1 MGYKRNY
8 NSLLPDDF
16 MLSEEFETIIE
27 QLENTKDHFYITGKA
42 GSGKSTL
49 LAYFRSITKKNTAVL
64 APTGVAAIRVKG
76 QTIHSFFGFPPKVI
90 QTRHIKKVRQIEV
103 LQNLET
109 LIIDEVSMVRADV
122 FDAIDYSL
130 RVHRKKLTQPF
141 GGVQLV
147 VFGDLFQLPPVVNM
161 DESGLLQRIYSK
173 GHFFFHS
180 NIFQDAQ
187 FKTLELYSIYRQ
199 KDDHFI
205 HLLNSVRDG
214 SITHSQI
221 DNINDSLI
229 DHIEMDEGK
238 IILTTTN
245 ARASSINQK
254 YLSQLNEEE
263 FSYRGQATGQFYK
276 ELFPTDEILKLKK
289 GAQVIMIKND
299 PEKRWVN
306 GSIGIIH
313 DIAQKKIKVKIGNK
327 IFEVKK
333 EKWDRIQYTYD
344 DNQQDLN
351 NISFKINPGESFAI
365 VGPTG
370 SGKTTITNLITKFYE
385 VDTGNILIDGK
396 DINHYTLET
405 VRSKIGVIL
414 QDVFLFAD
422 TIFNN
427 ITLFNK
433 DITME
438 NVENAA
444 KELEIHDFINS
455 LPGGYSFNVSERGA
469 TLSAGQKQLIAFL
482 RVLVNNPDIL
492 ILDEATSSID
502 SYSEE
507 LLKNATKKITKDKT
521 SIIIAHRLSTI
532 ESADK
537 IIYMENGKIL
547 ESGNHKQL
555 LSISNGKFKK
565 LYEEQFVEELV

>member
-1 MGYKRNY
+1 MAYKKNY

-16 MLSEEFETIIE
+16 ILSEEFESIVN
-27 QLENTKDHFYITGKA
+27 QLETTNDHFYITGKA

-109 LIIDEVSMVRADV
+109 LIIDEISMVRADI

-141 GGVQLV
+141 GGVQLI

-161 DESGLLQRIYSK
+161 DESSLLERMYSK
-173 GHFFFHS
+173 GYFFFHS

-187 FKTLELYSIYRQ
+187 FKTFELTSIYRQ

-205 HLLNSVRDG
+205 YLLNSVRDG
-214 SITHSQI
+214 TISHSQLN
-221 DNINDSLI
+221 DLNDSLV
-229 DHIEMDEGK
+229 ENFQMDEGK

-245 ARASSINQK
+245 SRASSINQK
-254 YLSQLNEEE
+254 YLNQLSEEE
-263 FSYRGQATGQFYK
+263 FLFQGQATGQFYK
-276 ELFPTDEILKLKK
+276 ELFPTDEILRLKK

-313 DIAQKKIKVKIGNK
+313 EIAQKKIKVKINHK

-344 DNQQDLN
+344 EDQQEVQED
-351 NISFKINPGESFAI
+351 ITGSFKQYPMRLAWAITIHKSQGQTFEKVIIDMSKGSFAPGQLYVALSRCISLDGIELLRPIKKSDVI
-365 VGPTG
+365 V
-370 SGKTTITNLITKFYE
+370 
-385 VDTGNILIDGK
+385 
-396 DINHYTLET
+396 
-405 VRSKIGVIL
+405 
-414 QDVFLFAD
+414 
-422 TIFNN
+422 NN
-427 ITLFNK
+427 
-433 DITME
+433 
-438 NVENAA
+438 
-444 KELEIHDFINS
+444 
-455 LPGGYSFNVSERGA
+455 
-469 TLSAGQKQLIAFL
+469 QLIGFQD
-482 RVLVNNPDIL
+482 RL
-492 ILDEATSSID
+492 I
-502 SYSEE
+502 
-507 LLKNATKKITKDKT
+507 
-521 SIIIAHRLSTI
+521 
-532 ESADK
+532 
-537 IIYMENGKIL
+537 
-547 ESGNHKQL
+547 
-555 LSISNGKFKK
+555 
-565 LYEEQFVEELV
+565 

>member
-1 MGYKRNY
+1 MSYKRNY

-16 MLSEEFETIIE
+16 ELSKEFENIIE
-27 QLENTKDHFYITGKA
+27 QLESTKDHFYITGKA

-49 LAYFRSITKKNTAVL
+49 LAYFRSITKKNTVVL

-90 QTRHIKKVRQIEV
+90 QTRHIKKVRQIEI

-109 LIIDEVSMVRADV
+109 LIIDEISMVRADV

-141 GGVQLV
+141 GGVQLI

-161 DESGLLQRIYSK
+161 DESGLLQRIYPK

-187 FKTLELYSIYRQ
+187 FKTLELHNIYRQ

-214 SITHSQI
+214 SITHTQI
-221 DNINDSLI
+221 ENINDSLT

-245 ARASSINQK
+245 AQASSINQK
-254 YLSQLNEEE
+254 YLSQLNQEE

-313 DIAQKKIKVKIGNK
+313 DIAQKKIKVKINNK
-327 IFEVKK
+327 IYEVKK

-344 DNQQDLN
+344 DDQQEVQEE
-351 NISFKINPGESFAI
+351 ITGSFKQYPMRLAWAITIHKSQGQTFEKVIIDMSQGSFAPGQLYVALSRCISLEGIELLRPIKKSDII
-365 VGPTG
+365 V
-370 SGKTTITNLITKFYE
+370 
-385 VDTGNILIDGK
+385 
-396 DINHYTLET
+396 
-405 VRSKIGVIL
+405 
-414 QDVFLFAD
+414 
-422 TIFNN
+422 NN
-427 ITLFNK
+427 
-433 DITME
+433 
-438 NVENAA
+438 
-444 KELEIHDFINS
+444 
-455 LPGGYSFNVSERGA
+455 
-469 TLSAGQKQLIAFL
+469 QLIGFQD
-482 RVLVNNPDIL
+482 RL
-492 ILDEATSSID
+492 I
-502 SYSEE
+502 
-507 LLKNATKKITKDKT
+507 
-521 SIIIAHRLSTI
+521 
-532 ESADK
+532 
-537 IIYMENGKIL
+537 
-547 ESGNHKQL
+547 
-555 LSISNGKFKK
+555 
-565 LYEEQFVEELV
+565 

>member
-1 MGYKRNY
+1 MSYKRNY

-16 MLSEEFETIIE
+16 ELSKEFENIIE
-27 QLENTKDHFYITGKA
+27 QLESTKDHFYITGKA

-49 LAYFRSITKKNTAVL
+49 LAYFRSITKKNTVVL

-90 QTRHIKKVRQIEV
+90 QTRHIKKVRQIEI

-109 LIIDEVSMVRADV
+109 LIIDEISMVRADV

-141 GGVQLV
+141 GGVQLI

-161 DESGLLQRIYSK
+161 DESGLLQHIYPK

-187 FKTLELYSIYRQ
+187 FKTLELHNIYRQ
-199 KDDHFI
+199 KDDYFI

-214 SITHSQI
+214 SITHTQI
-221 DNINDSLI
+221 ENINDSLT

-254 YLSQLNEEE
+254 YLSQLNQEE

-313 DIAQKKIKVKIGNK
+313 DIAQKKIKVKINNK
-327 IFEVKK
+327 IYEVKK

-344 DNQQDLN
+344 DDQQEVQEE
-351 NISFKINPGESFAI
+351 ITGSFKQYPMRLAWAITIHKSQGQTFEKVIIDMSQGSFAPGQLYVALSRCISLEGIELLRPIKKSDII
-365 VGPTG
+365 V
-370 SGKTTITNLITKFYE
+370 
-385 VDTGNILIDGK
+385 
-396 DINHYTLET
+396 
-405 VRSKIGVIL
+405 
-414 QDVFLFAD
+414 
-422 TIFNN
+422 NN
-427 ITLFNK
+427 
-433 DITME
+433 
-438 NVENAA
+438 
-444 KELEIHDFINS
+444 
-455 LPGGYSFNVSERGA
+455 
-469 TLSAGQKQLIAFL
+469 QLIGFQD
-482 RVLVNNPDIL
+482 RL
-492 ILDEATSSID
+492 I
-502 SYSEE
+502 
-507 LLKNATKKITKDKT
+507 
-521 SIIIAHRLSTI
+521 
-532 ESADK
+532 
-537 IIYMENGKIL
+537 
-547 ESGNHKQL
+547 
-555 LSISNGKFKK
+555 
-565 LYEEQFVEELV
+565 